1 MTRLLCLA
9 LLLLLPARAGA
20 ADDWPQFRGPDGQG
34 HAPAA
39 DPPLTWS
46 EQENVRWKTAIPGEG
61 WSSPVV
67 LGRQIWMTT
76 AVDRGHSL
84 RAVCVDRDSGSVL
97 HDVEV
102 FHIEQPESVNTK
114 NSYASPTPV
123 IEHGRVYVHFGTN
136 GTACLATATGSILW
150 KNTSLKLEHKEGPGS
165 SPILYGDFLIVN
177 CDGMDVQY
185 VVALNKHTGRIAWKT
200 DRTGK
205 PADNPDWRKA
215 YSTPLVI
222 QAAGHAQLISSGAG
236 QVVAYNPAT
245 GRELWKV
252 RYKGFSAVPR
262 PSFGDGLLFVVTDFG
277 RPQLWAMRPGG
288 SGDEGSG
295 DEGSGDLTD
304 TAVAWRATRQISAA
318 PSPLLVGEQLYLVT
332 NRGVASSI
340 DAKTGKSIWTE
351 RLGGDYS
358 ASPTLAGGR
367 IYIPSED
374 GRTYVLEPGREYKLL
389 ATNQLDG
396 RQMASPAFCGPAIF
410 LRTDKH
416 LYRLEAGERAN
427 RK

>member
-9 LLLLLPARAGA
+9 LLLMPATAWA

-34 HAPAA
+34 HAPANA
-39 DPPLTWS
+39 QPPLTWS

-102 FHIEQPESVNTK
+102 FRIEQPESVNAK

-123 IEHGRVYVHFGTN
+123 IEDGRVYVHFGTN

-150 KNTSLKLEHKEGPGS
+150 KNNSLKLEHKEGPGS
-165 SPILYGDFLIVN
+165 SPILYREFLIVN

-185 VVALNKHTGRIAWKT
+185 VVALDKHTGRIAWKT

-205 PADNPDWRKA
+205 PADNPDWRKG

-222 QAAGHAQLISSGAG
+222 QVAGQTQLISSGAS
-236 QVVAYNPAT
+236 QVVAYDPSN

-252 RYKGFSAVPR
+252 RYKGFSVVPR
-262 PSFGDGLLFVVTDFG
+262 PIFGDGLLFVVTDFG

-288 SGDEGSG
+288 SGNQ
-295 DEGSGDLTD
+295 GSGDLTD
-304 TAVAWRATRQISAA
+304 TAVAWQATRQISAA

-332 NRGVASSI
+332 NRGVASSL

-367 IYIPSED
+367 IYIPAED
-374 GRTYVLEPGREYKLL
+374 GRTYVLEPAREYKLL

-396 RQMASPAFCGPAIF
+396 RQMATPAFCGAAIF

-416 LYRLEAGERAN
+416 LYRIEASDRVG